1 MEMELDIE
9 FDKVRAAF
17 LLAGIVIGTVGT
29 FAATELISNGDA
41 ASQNLVDF
49 LENQSG
55 QDLEVM
61 QVEKAGKFY
70 EVDLR
75 DSQDQ
80 VATYYTSQN
89 GEMFTSNM
97 QSQESINQRTQAL
110 VDFQQCLQNSETVMY
125 GNSTQQ
131 STQTQIQ
138 RLGGAAVVQPIYRDV
153 SNTTNLQQA
162 VQQGVQRVPA
172 FVQNGNTVQGVQTLQ
187 QVEQFTGCQYTGN

>member
-1 MEMELDIE
+1 MEMDLDIY
-9 FDKVRAAF
+9 FDRIKGAF
-17 LLAGIVIGTVGT
+17 LVAGIVIGMAGT
-29 FAATELISNGDA
+29 FAATEAASNGDK

-55 QDLEVM
+55 QELEIL
-61 QVEKAGKFY
+61 QVEQAGKFY

-80 VATYYTSQN
+80 VVTYYTSQD
-89 GEMFTSNM
+89 GEMFTSAM
-97 QSQESINQRTQAL
+97 QTREGIEQQNQAL
-110 VDFQQCLQNSETVMY
+110 VNFQQCLTDSGTVMY

-131 STQTQIQ
+131 ATQTQVQ

-153 SNTTNLQQA
+153 ANQTVLQEA
-162 VQQGVQRVPA
+162 VQQGVQQVPA
-172 FVQNGNTVQGVQTLQ
+172 FVQNGNAVQGVQTLQ